1 MSWGA
6 NSSGQLGRGTVSES
20 ECEAKQVVGGET
32 VVKVVGGGAHT
43 LATTLDGHLLT
54 WGSNSA
60 GQLGL
65 DGGGDM
71 SVPTLV
77 TLPKGVVVA
86 DMAAGWDFSVLVDT
100 EGCVWTC
107 GGNVWGQLGTW
118 GEGCYSR
125 AAKHRQNLF
134 SDNLCPSC
142 SDKRTM
148 PASCWM

>member
-118 GEGCYSR
+118 GEGC
-125 AAKHRQNLF
+125 
-134 SDNLCPSC
+134 
-142 SDKRTM
+142 
-148 PASCWM
+148 

>member
-77 TLPKGVVVA
+77 TLPKGVAVA

-134 SDNLCPSC
+134 SRQSVSQLQ
-142 SDKRTM
+142 
-148 PASCWM
+148 